1 MESMFCLVLSLEKA
15 VIRTIMQFARY
26 MPDITLSSAIPR
38 VHIDFD
44 FYTMYEFSVLRIVP
58 A

>member
-1 MESMFCLVLSLEKA
+1 MCRNQTTLPRENGMESMFCLVLSLEKA

-38 VHIDFD
+38 VNLDFD
-44 FYTMYEFSVLRIVP
+44 
-58 A
+58 